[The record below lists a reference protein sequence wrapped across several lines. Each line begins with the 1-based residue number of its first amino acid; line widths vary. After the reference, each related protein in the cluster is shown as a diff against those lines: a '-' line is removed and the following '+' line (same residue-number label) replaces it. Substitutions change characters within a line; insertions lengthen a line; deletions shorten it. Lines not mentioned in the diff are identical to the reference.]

1 MLFRSAKSNCGLC
14 KEETLNYYETNAVN
28 FVKSTINADMEFNR
42 GKFLDRIPER
52 GSILDFGCGS
62 GRDTKVFLEMGY
74 VVEAVDG
81 CRELCEIAAK
91 YAGISVKQ
99 MDFLELN
106 EKEKYDGIWACS
118 SVLHLPYEELKVVMV
133 KIAEA
138 LKKNGV
144 VYVSFKY
151 GNFEG
156 WRNGRYFTDMMEDGV
171 RRLMEEIDGMSVE
184 EMWVTADVREGRGD
198 ERWVNVVGRKNR

>member
-1 MLFRSAKSNCGLC
+1 M
-14 KEETLNYYETNAVN
+14 
-28 FVKSTINADMEFNR
+28 
-42 GKFLDRIPER
+42 
-52 GSILDFGCGS
+52 
-62 GRDTKVFLEMGY
+62 
-74 VVEAVDG
+74 
-81 CRELCEIAAK
+81 
-91 YAGISVKQ
+91 
-99 MDFLELN
+99 
-106 EKEKYDGIWACS
+106 
-118 SVLHLPYEELKVVMV
+118 MV